1 MGRHMGR
8 ATYKGT
14 STKAILHHYDYL
26 GDFYRLFL
34 GPELVYSHAMW
45 EDGDTLETAQTRK
58 LDHHVQAAGAVG
70 AERLLDVGCGYGA
83 LVHRAVQRH
92 GVRHAVGLTI
102 SPAQAAWAAKQ
113 QWPGC
118 EVRTENWF
126 DHRPDGPY
134 DAIIAI
140 EAVEHFAG
148 ETLWRARRVS
158 RYREFFRRCHGWLR
172 PAGRLSVQANA
183 WTRYG
188 WLGSMMLPAERFA
201 PGGAGPHRLGL
212 RDLAGAWANARDGLR
227 ASRTV
232 FPECFVPTRSE
243 LTEAAQGLFRVIAE
257 RDDPQDGVRT
267 TESWLA
273 GAEANRERGAELIG
287 RRAVE
292 DILNQQ
298 RTTLRF
304 LREGRAT
311 ILRLVFEK
319 V

>member
-1 MGRHMGR
+1 MGR

-45 EDGDTLETAQTRK
+45 EDGDTLETAQMRK

-83 LVHRAVQRH
+83 LLHRAVQRH
-92 GVRHAVGLTI
+92 EGPARGGPHHKPGPGGLGR
-102 SPAQAAWAAKQ
+102 KQ

-126 DHRPDGPY
+126 DHRPGRGPTTRSSPSRPWSTLP
-134 DAIIAI
+134 
-140 EAVEHFAG
+140 G
-148 ETLWRARRVS
+148 RRLWRARRVS

-267 TESWLA
+267 TEVA
-273 GAEANRERGAELIG
+273 GRGGGEPGSAA
-287 RRAVE
+287 R
-292 DILNQQ
+292 N
-298 RTTLRF
+298 
-304 LREGRAT
+304 
-311 ILRLVFEK
+311 
-319 V
+319 